1 MSDTE
6 PTFFAPDRAT
16 WRAWLAEHH
25 ATQDAVWLVMLKKSV
40 PEPSIRLDEAVEE
53 ALCFGWI
60 DGRLRRIDERSH
72 MLRFS
77 PRRPGSVWAASNQA
91 RVEKLI
97 AAGLMTEAGMA
108 VVRAAQAD
116 GSWEAG
122 DDRRLDETPADLA
135 AALAQLPAAAE
146 RWRDWAPSH
155 RRQYVYWVLAAKR
168 PETRARRV
176 AEVVR
181 RAAAGIRPGE
191 PA

>member
-1 MSDTE
+1 MSDDT
-6 PTFFAPDRAT
+6 PTSFAPDRAA

-25 ATQDAVWLVMLKKSV
+25 ATTPAIWLVMLKKHV
-40 PEPSIRLDEAVEE
+40 PEPSVRLDEAVEE

-77 PRRPGSVWAASNQA
+77 PRRPGSVWAASNKA

-97 AAGLMTEAGMA
+97 AAGLMTPAGLA
-108 VVRAAQAD
+108 VVRAAQAN
-116 GSWEAG
+116 GAWESG
-122 DDRRLDETPADLA
+122 DDARLDETPPDLA
-135 AALAQLPAAAE
+135 AALALAPAAAG

-155 RRQYVYWVLAAKR
+155 RRQYVYWILDAKR

-176 AEVVR
+176 EEVVR
-181 RAAAGIRPGE
+181 RAEAGIRPGD
-191 PA
+191 PG